1 MKRLIYGNKIAGKSD
16 LFKAISS
23 CHAKGIQTVIISSS
37 KAFDS
42 EKLVLYAS
50 QKDDANLIQIEFDKL
65 PGTFYGTGDAFA
77 AMVLAWL
84 TRLNDLKVS

>member
-1 MKRLIYGNKIAGKSD
+1 
-16 LFKAISS
+16 
-23 CHAKGIQTVIISSS
+23 VIISSS

-42 EKLVLYAS
+42 DKLVLYAS

-77 AMVLAWL
+77 AMVIAWF
-84 TRLNDLKVS
+84 TRLNDLKVSFVPFSTLDTFGGSCKRFVFQERL